1 MKLTGYN
8 LSLESLEA
16 IVSGQEKI
24 SLASKA
30 RQRMQES
37 RAIVL
42 DILDSEHQT
51 VPILPPFKPQ
61 NNGGEHKPTQ
71 G

>member
-8 LSLESLEA
+8 LSLESLAA
-16 IVSGQEKI
+16 IVSGQEKV

-30 RQRMQES
+30 RQRMEES

-42 DILDSEHQT
+42 DALDR
-51 VPILPPFKPQ
+51 
-61 NNGGEHKPTQ
+61 
-71 G
+71 